1 MNLSIG
7 LAGTARTRPL
17 VDGRVP
23 IAGIGAD
30 VTVMGVQALFNLQL
44 ATHRFDVCEFPIV
57 TYLRSLEAHDQP
69 YLAIPVFPSRHFRLS
84 CIFVAEASKID
95 KPADLAGRRIGL
107 PVFDMAAAVWV
118 RGILHDFH
126 GLDRHAPTYV
136 TAGPE
141 GPREGD
147 EHPQFLPPA
156 FTVERRSDAG
166 LAQLLAAGEI
176 DALYT
181 ARAPSTW
188 PGPGVRRLFE
198 DPRSVE
204 LDYHATTGI
213 FPAMHV
219 LAVKRSVAEANP
231 GLPDALYRAFVD
243 AQAVARAD
251 AFDSAALDTILPW
264 QLEELLEAE
273 RLLGPDHWASG
284 LAANR
289 RMLEQ
294 VIAYSQADGLIA
306 TDLVPEDLF
315 DGPGAD
321 QMLAT

>member
-141 GPREGD
+141 GPRRATSTRSSCRPRSRWSGAAT
-147 EHPQFLPPA
+147 PGWPSCSPPA
-156 FTVERRSDAG
+156 RSMRSTPPGRRRPG
-166 LAQLLAAGEI
+166 R
-176 DALYT
+176 
-181 ARAPSTW
+181 ARACADCSRT
-188 PGPGVRRLFE
+188 PGPW
-198 DPRSVE
+198 SS
-204 LDYHATTGI
+204 TTT
-213 FPAMHV
+213 PP
-219 LAVKRSVAEANP
+219 P
-231 GLPDALYRAFVD
+231 GSSPPCTCSR
-243 AQAVARAD
+243 
-251 AFDSAALDTILPW
+251 
-264 QLEELLEAE
+264 
-273 RLLGPDHWASG
+273 
-284 LAANR
+284 
-289 RMLEQ
+289 
-294 VIAYSQADGLIA
+294 
-306 TDLVPEDLF
+306 
-315 DGPGAD
+315 
-321 QMLAT
+321 